1 LLTFVI
7 VTPFY
12 GSLSEKVAA
21 ERGEKQWGLTFFR
34 KPVKFNGNSC
44 SGQRDISS
52 VTMEVNKVS

>member
-1 LLTFVI
+1 MI

-21 ERGEKQWGLTFFR
+21 ERGEKQWGLKFFR

-44 SGQRDISS
+44 SGQCDISS